1 MSPAAVLATFFS
13 FLGIGMPIFLVL
25 GVLSLIL
32 FWHEGDPLIGFSQL
46 FIDHLNSQT
55 LIAIPF
61 FVMAATFM
69 QRGGIA
75 KALVDCAY
83 AWVGGQRGGLALVC
97 VLATT
102 IFAAIS
108 GSSVATAMAM
118 GTLLVPAMLEK
129 NYERPFA
136 LGVVGA
142 SGTLGILIPPSL
154 AMIVYAIIAEE
165 SVPRLF
171 LAGVIP
177 GLLQAGMF
185 ALWIMIY
192 TRHKNYPSGERLS
205 RDEFVRVN
213 LHAIPAL
220 LLPVI
225 ILGGIYSGIVTV
237 SEAAGMAAFT
247 AIIISVTVYKGCK
260 ITEVLGIMAESIK
273 LTAAIIFIIL
283 GALAFG
289 HWITDA
295 GLADQLVQYVVENE
309 LPAWQFLLFI
319 NILLLLLGMFLEVIS
334 VILITVPLVLPLLEP
349 LGISPIHFAVVITIN
364 MELALL
370 TPPIGLNLYVLS
382 SIAKVPID
390 EVVKGVW
397 PFILIM
403 LCLLIL
409 VTYVPAISLFL
420 PELAYGK

>member
-1 MSPAAVLATFFS
+1 MNPIPVLGAFFTM
-13 FLGIGMPIFLVL
+13 LAMGMPIFLVL
-25 GVLSLIL
+25 GALALFL

-69 QRGGIA
+69 NRGGIA

-83 AWVGGQRGGLALVC
+83 SWVGGLRGGLALVC
-97 VLATT
+97 VVATT

-118 GTLLVPAMLEK
+118 GTLLVPAMLAK
-129 NYERPFA
+129 NYEKHFA

-171 LAGVIP
+171 MAGVIP
-177 GLLQAGMF
+177 GLLQAGLF
-185 ALWIMIY
+185 AAFIMWY
-192 TRHKNYPSGERLS
+192 TKRKDYPKGEPVS
-205 RDEFVRVN
+205 SDEFVRVN
-213 LHAIPAL
+213 LRAIPAL
-220 LLPVI
+220 TLPVI

-237 SEAAGMAAFT
+237 SEAAGVASLV
-247 AIIISVTVYKGCK
+247 AIIISLTVYKGC
-260 ITEVLGIMAESIK
+260 TPREVLPIIAESMK

-289 HWITDA
+289 HWITDS
-295 GLADQLVQYVVENE
+295 GMADLLIQFVVEND
-309 LPAWQFLLFI
+309 LAPWQFLLLI
-319 NILLLLLGMFLEVIS
+319 NLLMLCLGMFLEVIA

-349 LGISPIHFAVVITIN
+349 LGISPIHFAVVITVN

-370 TPPIGLNLYVLS
+370 TPPVGLNLYVLS
-382 SIAKVPID
+382 SISRAPVD
-390 EVVKGVW
+390 QVTRGVW
-397 PFILIM
+397 PFIVIM
-403 LCLLIL
+403 LLLLGLI
-409 VTYVPAISLFL
+409 TYVPEISLFL
-420 PELAYGK
+420 PELVYGK